1 MPCTRPPPPPARAP
15 HPWHPPAPPA
25 SCGDG
30 EAPAGGSTEASPSA
44 RFKSSQSPARRA
56 NEATRHLLYL
66 FPLPS
71 SRLGTVTRA
80 HSPLVGSQSRG
91 SVTLCRKLAPI
102 PGRTLLPGSRSL
114 PPPPPPAPSPP
125 LPHPSCPLGPSRVP
139 QNTTRAPAP
148 PPPLARLVGREANR
162 GAADRRR
169 APAEPHAPTALAH
182 IPFKDDLGK
191 TENNNFLL
199 RLPKTPV
206 STQGLGSAAR
216 RGELGGGL
224 GVCRH

>member
-1 MPCTRPPPPPARAP
+1 MPCTHTTPPRPPSNPP
-15 HPWHPPAPPA
+15 HPWHPTAPVA
-25 SCGDG
+25 SCRDG
-30 EAPAGGSTEASPSA
+30 EAPSGRSTEGSWSA
-44 RFKSSQSPARRA
+44 RFKSSRSPARRA

-80 HSPLVGSQSRG
+80 HSPLVGSQSRW

-114 PPPPPPAPSPP
+114 PPPPPLAPSPP
-125 LPHPSCPLGPSRVP
+125 FPHPSCPLGPSCVP
-139 QNTTRAPAP
+139 QNATRSPCAAHP
-148 PPPLARLVGREANR
+148 PRWPGVAW
-162 GAADRRR
+162 GAAGRPPSPR
-169 APAEPHAPTALAH
+169 AHRPCTH
-182 IPFKDDLGK
+182 IPWKDELGK

-199 RLPKTPV
+199 WLPKTPV

>member
-1 MPCTRPPPPPARAP
+1 MPCTHTPPPPSHPP
-15 HPWHPPAPPA
+15 HPWHPTAPVA

-30 EAPAGGSTEASPSA
+30 EAPAGGSTEGSSSA
-44 RFKSSQSPARRA
+44 RLKSSRSPARRA

-125 LPHPSCPLGPSRVP
+125 FPHPSCPLGPSCVP
-139 QNTTRAPAP
+139 QNTTRPPFPLRCSPAS
-148 PPPLARLVGREANR
+148 LAGGSVGGGRRLL
-162 GAADRRR
+162 GAYGALV
-169 APAEPHAPTALAH
+169 PTALAH
-182 IPFKDDLGK
+182 IPWKDDLGK